1 MKKLNI
7 KRLLI
12 LSFVILILIL
22 ISFGLYNVIYNR
34 YFIPVLKLEKNYK
47 VVTINGIDYALHRL
61 SYNGTTYISEPL
73 VNTDKY
79 QLENQVGRTMD
90 NLQIYQVKSDNKH
103 LIMTGFMFPQVVFE
117 KEENK

>member
-1 MKKLNI
+1 MNKLNFN
-7 KRLLI
+7 RLLI
-12 LSFVILILIL
+12 LSFVILIP
-22 ISFGLYNVIYNR
+22 ISFWIYNIIYNR
-34 YFIPVLKLEKNYK
+34 YFIPFLKLEENYK

-79 QLENQVGRTMD
+79 QLENQVGRTVD